1 MPAEWEAHEATWL
14 AWPHEL
20 TDWPGKFAPIP
31 WAFAEIVRHLARV
44 ERVFLLVEN
53 RESEARV
60 RAILAKA
67 GVALEAVE
75 FFYVPTDRGWMR
87 DSGPIGVVEDV
98 AATEEGNPQQIPRTT
113 SRAPENQGKAK
124 DARDFARDDIPQVDG
139 ALLDDDAAAGIA
151 ELAKSAEAAVAALAS
166 SGAADIEERSLDS
179 VSRAHT
185 PREEKDARNSA
196 QDDVAPRDLLGS
208 STAAPAGAAKNL
220 ASKDASYIND
230 PRALLNFGFNGW
242 AKYDDYKK
250 DAKAVSY
257 VHRRLRPKPPLIL
270 PEHKGRRVVLEGGA
284 IDVNGCGTLLTTE
297 QCLLGEAQ
305 SRNPGYTRFD
315 YAQIFKKYLGV
326 TNVVWLKN
334 GIAGDDT
341 NGHVDDLARFVNETT
356 VVTVVEDDPAEMNY
370 PELQENL
377 AMLRGAKDQAGEP
390 LRVETLPMPRPVM
403 FDGQRLPA
411 SYANFYI
418 ANKIVLVPTFNDR
431 ADRLALN
438 TLAELFPTREIV
450 PIYCRDLVLGLGTI
464 HCMTQQFPR
473 I

>member
-44 ERVFLLVEN
+44 ERVFLLVES
-53 RESEARV
+53 RDAEE
-60 RAILAKA
+60 RAKTILRKA
-67 GVALEAVE
+67 GVDLEAID
-75 FFYVPTDRGWMR
+75 FFYVATDRGWMR
-87 DSGPIGVVEDV
+87 DSGPIAVVEGG
-98 AATEEGNPQQIPRTT
+98 AAIGAGVDIGERSLDSGPR
-113 SRAPENQGKAK
+113 RAETARREK
-124 DARDFARDDIPQVDG
+124 ARDFARDDSPHASRALSNPKREETAQASAPLVPRGTFAGLSASERDDSAQESG

-151 ELAKSAEAAVAALAS
+151 ELAKSAEVAAKELAVGAIE
-166 SGAADIEERSLDS
+166 SGKIAGPTSAM
-179 VSRAHT
+179 
-185 PREEKDARNSA
+185 PQRE
-196 QDDVAPRDLLGS
+196 
-208 STAAPAGAAKNL
+208 NL
-220 ASKDASYIND
+220 
-230 PRALLNFGFNGW
+230 ALLNFAFNGW
-242 AKYDDYKK
+242 AKYDDHKK
-250 DAKAVSY
+250 DAKAAAY

-270 PEHKGRRVVLEGGA
+270 PEHKGKRVVLEGGA

-297 QCLLGEAQ
+297 ECLLSEVQ
-305 SRNPGYTRFD
+305 PRNPGFTRFD
-315 YAQIFKKYLGV
+315 YAQVFKKCFGV

-341 NGHVDDLARFVNETT
+341 HGHVDDLARFVDETT

-377 AMLRGAKDQAGEP
+377 ALLRSAKDQAGEP
-390 LRVETLPMPRPVM
+390 LRVETLPMPRAVM

-418 ANKIVLVPTFNDR
+418 ANRIVLVPMFNDR
-431 ADRLALN
+431 ADLVALN
-438 TLAELFPTREIV
+438 TLAALFPTREIV

-473 I
+473 V

>member
-1 MPAEWEAHEATWL
+1 
-14 AWPHEL
+14 
-20 TDWPGKFAPIP
+20 
-31 WAFAEIVRHLARV
+31 
-44 ERVFLLVEN
+44 
-53 RESEARV
+53 
-60 RAILAKA
+60 
-67 GVALEAVE
+67 VA
-75 FFYVPTDRGWMR
+75 YM
-87 DSGPIGVVEDV
+87 
-98 AATEEGNPQQIPRTT
+98 
-113 SRAPENQGKAK
+113 
-124 DARDFARDDIPQVDG
+124 
-139 ALLDDDAAAGIA
+139 
-151 ELAKSAEAAVAALAS
+151 
-166 SGAADIEERSLDS
+166 
-179 VSRAHT
+179 
-185 PREEKDARNSA
+185 
-196 QDDVAPRDLLGS
+196 
-208 STAAPAGAAKNL
+208 
-220 ASKDASYIND
+220 
-230 PRALLNFGFNGW
+230 
-242 AKYDDYKK
+242 
-250 DAKAVSY
+250 
-257 VHRRLRPKPPLIL
+257 HRRLRPKPPLIL

-297 QCLLGEAQ
+297 QCLLSGAQ

-356 VVTVVEDDPAEMNY
+356 VVTVVEDDPAETNY

-377 AMLRGAKDQAGEP
+377 AMLRSAKDQAGEP

-431 ADRLALN
+431 ADRVALN